1 MNLGAIGSVVLEKVT
16 KTALYGQKKGTNRQT
31 NQKKIPIYLIFNGQI
46 DRQSNEL
53 EKTSLH

>member
-16 KTALYGQKKGTNRQT
+16 KTVFTDKKGTNRQT